1 MKRHYSECVRY
12 FLTQYISTLDASSA
26 PEFRSEAEKTNW
38 LACHEVL
45 ATLNPHD
52 LKLVCDI
59 YRKGDTVADNIYNI
73 ATARRVSQGYF
84 WKLVDDVEYKIAQKR
99 GLI

>member
-1 MKRHYSECVRY
+1 MKRHYSDCIRY
-12 FLTQYISTLDASSA
+12 FLSQYISRLEAGSA
-26 PEFRSEAEKTNW
+26 TEFRNEAEKANW

-45 ATLNPHD
+45 TTLDHHD

-59 YRKGDTVADNIYNI
+59 YRKGDTVADNIYHI
-73 ATARRVSQGYF
+73 AKARRASQGYY
-84 WKLVDDVEYKIAQKR
+84 WKLVDDIEYKIAQKR